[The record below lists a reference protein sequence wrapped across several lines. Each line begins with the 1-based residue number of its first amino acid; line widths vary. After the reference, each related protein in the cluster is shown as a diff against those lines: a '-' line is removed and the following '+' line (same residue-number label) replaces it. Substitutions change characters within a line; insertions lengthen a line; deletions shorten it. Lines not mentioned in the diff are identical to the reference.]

1 LKHRLINVFET
12 RMSHETLEADSEAE
26 DFETEDLIEML
37 IGSEHSGFM
46 AQESNPV
53 KKRSFDQSRIS

>member
-1 LKHRLINVFET
+1 
-12 RMSHETLEADSEAE
+12 MSHETLEVDSETE
-26 DFETEDLIEML
+26 DLETEDLIKRL

-53 KKRSFDQSRIS
+53 KKRPLDQSRIS

>member
-1 LKHRLINVFET
+1 
-12 RMSHETLEADSEAE
+12 MSHETLEVDSETE
-26 DFETEDLIEML
+26 DLETEDLIKML